1 MVKRLLGIVYKRK
14 IQARY
19 KNRVK
24 GIATVK
30 FVEGKKMLPQKKEWW
45 TLATWARSTKTFV
58 SKGLYKLKWQTEGEI
73 LVAFQDE

>member
-1 MVKRLLGIVYKRK
+1 
-14 IQARY
+14 
-19 KNRVK
+19 
-24 GIATVK
+24 
-30 FVEGKKMLPQKKEWW
+30 MLPQKKEWW